1 MRVVNIK
8 ENNPNFEYAVFL
20 LDQAI
25 HDATI
30 CGEKGLIIIHGYGSH
45 GRGGDIKR
53 SAIRYL
59 MKCKRN
65 SVIKDF
71 VKGEEWTE
79 SSKVVQDA
87 LKECPELVLQQNL
100 YQLNS
105 GVTVVL
111 LF

>member
-20 LDQAI
+20 LDVAI
-25 HDATI
+25 REAI
-30 CGEKGLIIIHGYGSH
+30 ACEEKGIIIIHGYGSH
-45 GRGGDIKR
+45 GQGGDIKR
-53 SAIRYL
+53 SAIRHL
-59 MKCKRN
+59 ARCKQN
-65 SVIKDF
+65 GIIKDF
-71 VKGEEWTE
+71 VRGEEWAE
-79 SSKVVQDA
+79 NNPVVKNA
-87 LKECPELVLQQNL
+87 IKFCPELVLQQNL